1 LKIKST
7 IFIDNIKTQSEKILD
22 FSKGDGGTLSFHKD
36 LEYYGYILI
45 YLAGAVCMDQ
55 FVSPKK
61 IYHGDGS
68 LNKLGDILS
77 ELNTKSVFLLS
88 DPILKDLGMIKPV
101 LDILEEQNI
110 KIHINTNVVP
120 EPSVKVGN
128 QIVDEIRIT
137 RPQLVIGLG
146 GGSAL
151 DLAKAAA
158 VLAENDGHVEDYLN
172 LSSKKKLI
180 YKGLPKVLIPTTA
193 GTGAEVTDI
202 AVFSLEDSK
211 DVITHEFLLA
221 DYAIVDPALTY
232 SLPPRVTAAS
242 GIDAFTHALEAYTS
256 INATPLTDTLALDAM
271 QRIVGNIRNAVW
283 NGNKA
288 AREQM
293 ALGSLMAG
301 LSFYNAG
308 VAGVHALAYPLGG
321 LFKIPHGESN
331 AVLLP
336 YVYDQIWPACLDKMV
351 RVAEVFN
358 LPTFGKIDREIAQ
371 YVVTSLLELIK
382 DVGLPTT
389 LGAYNIQRDDLTRLA
404 ANGIKQ
410 KRLLNRSPKPLDLKA
425 IELIYLNAFEGV
437 LVNC

>member
-1 LKIKST
+1 
-7 IFIDNIKTQSEKILD
+7 
-22 FSKGDGGTLSFHKD
+22 
-36 LEYYGYILI
+36 
-45 YLAGAVCMDQ
+45 MDQ

-61 IYHGDGS
+61 IYHGGGALS
-68 LNKLGDILS
+68 KLSGILK
-77 ELNTKSVFLLS
+77 ELNVQSVFLLT
-88 DPILKDLGMIKPV
+88 DPVLKDLGLIQPV
-101 LDILEEQNI
+101 LDILAEQHINV
-110 KIHINTNVVP
+110 HINTNVVP
-120 EPSVKVGN
+120 EPPVEVGN
-128 QIVDEIRIT
+128 QVVNEIRKSL
-137 RPQLVIGLG
+137 PDLVIGVG

-158 VLAENDGHVEDYLN
+158 VLAENDGLVEDYLN
-172 LSSKKKLI
+172 LSARKKLTK
-180 YKGLPKVLIPTTA
+180 KGLPKVLIPTTA

-221 DYAIVDPALTY
+221 DYAIVDPTLTY

-242 GIDAFTHALEAYTS
+242 GVDAFTHALEAYTS
-256 INATPLTDTLALDAM
+256 INATPLTDTLALEAM
-271 QRIVGNIRNAVW
+271 RLIVGNIRNAVW

-321 LFKIPHGESN
+321 LFKLPHGESN

-336 YVYDQIWPACLDKMV
+336 YVYDQIWPACLEKMV
-351 RVAEVFN
+351 RVAEIFN
-358 LPTFGKIDREIAQ
+358 LPIFGKSDREIAQ
-371 YVVTSLLELIK
+371 CVVKSLLELVQ

-389 LGAYNIQRDDLTRLA
+389 LDAYNIQREDVTRLA
-404 ANGIKQ
+404 ENGIKQ
-410 KRLLNRSPKPLDLKA
+410 KRLLNRSPKQLTLES
-425 IELIYLNAFEGV
+425 IEQIYLNAYKGV